1 MRTAAHAAVNSYTA
15 AFLAGSANMPLVYHA
30 HVYFLPEQAEIAATL
45 HDTLAAQLPPGCW
58 LGQLIHREVG
68 PHTRPMF
75 EIDFADTLL
84 PAVRAL
90 LLQHRG
96 PLPVLLHP
104 QLADELAAHTS
115 SASWLGEPLALKLH
129 ILSRA

>member
-1 MRTAAHAAVNSYTA
+1 MS
-15 AFLAGSANMPLVYHA
+15 LVYHA
-30 HVYFLPEQAEIAATL
+30 HVYFLPEQAATAAAL
-45 HDTLAAQLPPGCW
+45 HTTLAALLPAGCW
-58 LGQLIHREVG
+58 LGRLIPREVG

-84 PAVRAL
+84 PTVEAL
-90 LLQHRG
+90 LEQYRG

-115 SASWLGEPLALKLH
+115 AARWLGEQLALKLH
-129 ILSRA
+129 TLARA